1 MFEVSHDHTNMKAS
15 TNLTRLVIILMLLW
29 DLFDFSQNNFKLYI
43 FIFSSIY
50 EIVQEGYFGIQ

>member
-29 DLFDFSQNNFKLYI
+29 DLFDFSKNNFKLYI
-43 FIFSSIY
+43 FTSIY
-50 EIVQEGYFGIQ
+50 ETVQVDYYGI